1 MKKTTT
7 TVASFALV
15 SLLGG
20 FAAGAAHAEDSSKAN
35 PSCRQE
41 IKRVAVW
48 PKGPKAQRVA
58 RFEDR
63 EVTICDGK
71 VVARRK
77 PEAVLQANENGQ

>member
-7 TVASFALV
+7 TVASLAMFG
-15 SLLGG
+15 LLGG
-20 FAAGAAHAEDSSKAN
+20 FAAGAAQADDTRKAD

-48 PKGPKAQRVA
+48 PHGPKGQRVA

-63 EVTICDGK
+63 EITICDGK

-77 PEAVLQANENGQ
+77 PQEVLQANESGQ